1 MTSEADADLPKGR
14 GTSQKGYQT
23 RTERHMLS
31 NTGDRKTLTASEAR
45 SRLSPD
51 EIVQV
56 TFLLRMRSDRGL
68 SEVEAQELKEI
79 SFKVLTDRDPA
90 ELLEDACKPESSAG
104 EHRMHLDALG
114 ISEEE
119 LTELKRVKKSSQMGS
134 VTRRELLHIELCKQK
149 LIDHCFTENWKFIK
163 QLFDFEETTMVPKHL
178 GVHGTEIAVPEI
190 CLAEYGKDFAS
201 DVFNIIYNGILREAI
216 DLYAILASLK
226 RRTVLVDPE
235 DVHAVF
241 SWWIDFRIFVIKS
254 FEVEDQFILPWV
266 TRRVNVSKTVMQ
278 QTCRNL
284 RRSRIAFKLL
294 KVSNTEEFEGR
305 MHPGEVINRFH
316 SAWENVFLDL
326 KSYFQDTHRIL
337 VPMVARAYQ
346 ATDKTKLE
354 KEIFNYLKGSDEAD
368 LVAGLWVRWMTS
380 AQRKSYRK
388 GLVGNIFNLRASQ
401 DFKNLEAKFSHREH
415 IRIPEMIIKKEA
427 LLED

>member
-1 MTSEADADLPKGR
+1 MASKADVDLLKRR
-14 GTSQKGYQT
+14 GTSKKRRQT
-23 RTERHMLS
+23 RTG
-31 NTGDRKTLTASEAR
+31 GDLFSSIGDMKTLTASEAR

-79 SFKVLTDRDPA
+79 SFKLLTDRDPA
-90 ELLEDACKPESSAG
+90 DLLTEACKSESSAA
-104 EHRMHLDALG
+104 EHGMYLDALG

-119 LTELKRVKKSSQMGS
+119 LAELKRVKKHIQMGS
-134 VTRRELLHIELCKQK
+134 VTRRELLHVELCKQK
-149 LIDHCFTENWKFIK
+149 LIDNCFAENGKFIK
-163 QLFDFEETTMVPKHL
+163 QLFDFELTTAGRKQIGVP
-178 GVHGTEIAVPEI
+178 EIVVPEI
-190 CLAEYGKDFAS
+190 CLAEYGNDFAS

-216 DLYAILASLK
+216 DLYAMLCSLK
-226 RRTVLVDPE
+226 RRRVAVDSE
-235 DVHAVF
+235 DVQTIF
-241 SWWIDFRIFVIKS
+241 SWWIDFRIFAVKS

-284 RRSRIAFKLL
+284 RRSRIAFNLL

-305 MHPGEVINRFH
+305 LPPGEVINRFH
-316 SAWENVFLDL
+316 AAWENVFLDL

-337 VPMVARAYQ
+337 VPMVARVYQ

-354 KEIFNYLKGSDEAD
+354 REIFNYLKGSDGAD
-368 LVAGLWVRWMTS
+368 LVAGLWLRWMTPD
-380 AQRKSYRK
+380 QRKSYRK

-401 DFKNLEAKFSHREH
+401 DFENLSAKFSHREH
-415 IRIPEMIIKKEA
+415 IHIPDMIIKKHA
-427 LLED
+427 LPED